1 MKKTIL
7 FALGALLSINAWS
20 FDNVPATFQW
30 VVGNEAAA
38 TVTSDAADGVNETK
52 VRISMVLLVG

>member
-20 FDNVPATFQW
+20 FDNVPASIKWADGTDNA
-30 VVGNEAAA
+30 V
-38 TVTSDAADGVNETK
+38 VTSDAADGIKENKRK
-52 VRISMVLLVG
+52 VGTGLTG